1 MLESLHDG
9 SSLRDGDV
17 RLQRD
22 RRSTGTAEALGER
35 SPKDID
41 EPERVYELTIEDALR
56 LRFPGQR
63 PGDGSH
69 QSSSTP

>member
-1 MLESLHDG
+1 MTALPSGTVTFVFSEIEG
-9 SSLRDGDV
+9 
-17 RLQRD
+17 
-22 RRSTGTAEALGER
+22 RRGTAEALGER